1 MNPGLKLFLILII
14 SLEISLVPNLG
25 ANLIIIGAC
34 LIYLLFKHINLK
46 KLFLLFIIPLFAASV
61 VFITIYHFTPSRSLY
76 QACVLFTRIYA
87 YVFLGAAFT
96 ETTSFLALARSLEQN
111 FKLPSKFAYG
121 TLAAFNV
128 IPKIHAEVNRI
139 RLVGDMRH
147 YHLSFYSPALY
158 FKAILAAISWSNS
171 LADGMISHGY
181 REDKERSV
189 IVPIALTKKDWLIFS
204 SIIVLLQPILFLLK

>member
-14 SLEISLVPNLG
+14 SLEISFIPNLI
-25 ANLIIIGAC
+25 ANITIIGVC
-34 LIYLLFKHINLK
+34 FIYLLLK
-46 KLFLLFIIPLFAASV
+46 RIKLKRLLLLFLIPLFAASV
-61 VFITIYHFTPSRSLY
+61 VFITIYYFTPAHNLY
-76 QACVLFTRIYA
+76 QAYVLFTRMYA
-87 YVFLGAAFT
+87 YVFLGAVFT
-96 ETTSFLALARSLEQN
+96 ETTDMLALARSLEQN

-147 YHLSFYSPALY
+147 YHLSFYSPTLY

-171 LADGMISHGY
+171 LAEGMISHGY
-181 REDKERSV
+181 REDKPRSV
-189 IVPIALTKKDWLIFS
+189 IIPIALTKKDWLIFS
-204 SIIVLLQPILFLLK
+204 TILTLLQPILFLIK

>member
-1 MNPGLKLFLILII
+1 MIEKLII

-25 ANLIIIGAC
+25 ANLIIIRAC
-34 LIYLLFKHINLK
+34 LIYLLFKHINLQ
-46 KLFLLFIIPLFAASV
+46 KLFFIIYHS
-61 VFITIYHFTPSRSLY
+61 FICSFRSFYYNLLLHSQSQSLSSLCLIYENLH
-76 QACVLFTRIYA
+76 A

-96 ETTSFLALARSLEQN
+96 ETTSFLTLARSLEQN

-158 FKAILAAISWSNS
+158 FKSN
-171 LADGMISHGY
+171 
-181 REDKERSV
+181 
-189 IVPIALTKKDWLIFS
+189 FS
-204 SIIVLLQPILFLLK
+204 RNFLV

>member
-14 SLEISLVPNLG
+14 SLEISFIPNLI
-25 ANLIIIGAC
+25 ANITIIGVC
-34 LIYLLFKHINLK
+34 FIYLLLK
-46 KLFLLFIIPLFAASV
+46 RIKLKRLLLLFLIPLFAASV
-61 VFITIYHFTPSRSLY
+61 VFITIYYFTPTHNLY
-76 QACVLFTRIYA
+76 QAYVLFTRIYA
-87 YVFLGAAFT
+87 YVFLGAVFT
-96 ETTSFLALARSLEQN
+96 ETTDMLSLARSLEQN

-147 YHLSFYSPALY
+147 YHLSFYSPTLY

-171 LADGMISHGY
+171 LAEGMISHGY
-181 REDKERSV
+181 REDKPRSV
-189 IVPIALTKKDWLIFS
+189 IIPTALTKKDWLIFS
-204 SIIVLLQPILFLLK
+204 TILILLQPILFLIK